1 MVSMSDPTE
10 GAATGTAAEAAA
22 TDPEAIDVADGRYL
36 YCLVATADAG
46 PEPTFSTT
54 GVDDEPVHVVEAG
67 SVGAVVHDCEG
78 IYDTD
83 DPETMREWVLAH
95 QRVVDAADEAFG
107 TPLPIRFDTVL
118 EGGDTGVEEWLDD
131 RHDEV
136 RAALDRFAGTEEYR
150 IHLVWDDSG
159 FAGRIGQED
168 DRLRELD
175 AEIREADDGK
185 GFLLGKERENRLREL
200 KERHRDELATELTEA
215 VDPIVED
222 RIEQDEVPSSLQPD
236 TDRSDVVTRLAV
248 LAREEDEGE
257 LGDALDEVVEREG
270 VEIKFT
276 GPWPPYTF
284 APDIG

>member
-1 MVSMSDPTE
+1 MVPVSDPAE
-10 GAATGTAAEAAA
+10 GVANGTAAEAAA
-22 TDPEAIDVADGRYL
+22 ADREAIDVDDGRYL
-36 YCLVATADAG
+36 YCLVDTADAEH
-46 PEPTFSTT
+46 EPTLSAT
-54 GVDDEPVHVVEAG
+54 GVDDEPVHVVEEG

-83 DPETMREWVLAH
+83 DPETMRDWVLAH
-95 QRVVDAADEAFG
+95 QRVVDAADETFG

-118 EGGDTGVEEWLDD
+118 EGGDEGVRKWLSD

-136 RAALDRFAGTEEYR
+136 RAALGRFAGTKEYR

-159 FAGRIGQED
+159 FLERVDEAD
-168 DRLRELD
+168 DRLGELD
-175 AEIREADDGK
+175 ADIQAADEGEA
-185 GFLLGKERENRLREL
+185 FLLEKERENRLREL
-200 KERHRDELATELTEA
+200 KESHREELATALTEA
-215 VDPIVED
+215 VDPHVED
-222 RIEQDEVPSSLQPD
+222 RIEQDEVPSSLQPE
-236 TDRSDVVTRLAV
+236 TDRGDVVARLAV
-248 LAREEDEGE
+248 LAREANEDE